1 MAKEWKQL
9 EKQDTSTAVIG
20 QANYA
25 LPSDFERPIRVQ
37 IESGSNYYS
46 LYEVSY
52 DSIRESLNDLTG
64 NARPN
69 AYCIHY
75 QQLWFDRTPD
85 ATYTIRMDF
94 VYRPADMS
102 GDSDTT
108 PFPEHI
114 LEEYAYAFLMR
125 DLGHDKKFAD
135 AYNNFKS
142 MLEEYAESDGRG
154 QGLEGFY
161 DGIDGVAPYW
171 NESMMWGGYSRKGW
185 YQGS

>member
-9 EKQDTSTAVIG
+9 EKQDTVSGVAG

-25 LPSDFERPIRVQ
+25 LPSDFERLIRCQ
-37 IESGSNYYS
+37 IESGSTYYEI
-46 LYEVSY
+46 YEASY
-52 DSIRESLNDLTG
+52 DTIRESLNAFTG

-69 AYCIHY
+69 LCCVHY
-75 QQLWFDRTPD
+75 QQLWFDRLLD
-85 ATYTIRMDF
+85 DTYTIRLDF
-94 VYRPADMS
+94 IYRPADMS
-102 GDSDTT
+102 GDSDTS

-135 AYNNFKS
+135 AYNNFKN

-161 DGIDGVAPYW
+161 DGVDGVWRYW
-171 NESMMWGGYSRKGW
+171 NESLMWGGKTRKW
-185 YQGS
+185 HQG